1 MRLAEVLNFLEQF
14 APLETA
20 EDWDNVGLLL
30 GARDREVERV
40 LTCLTLTPDVAQEAV
55 QQGVGLIVTH
65 HPILFRPIQRI
76 TAETVEGAMLL
87 DLIRAGVAVYSPHT
101 AFDSAR
107 EGINAQWCERLEL
120 RSPQPLRWFPEHI
133 PAENPR
139 AATGSG
145 RAGELAQPIS
155 LATFLECVKQA
166 VGLAHLQYV
175 GDSNQEIQK
184 VAVACGAAAMYL
196 DDAARLECDL
206 LLTGEARFHDCLK
219 ARGEKIALVLVG
231 HYASE
236 RFACEWLAE
245 HLQKEFPQLQIHASQ
260 AESDPLHWG

>member
-1 MRLAEVLNFLEQF
+1 MRLEVVLNFLEQF

-20 EDWDNVGLLL
+20 EEWDNVGLLL
-30 GARDREVERV
+30 GARSGNVERV
-40 LTCLTLTPDVAQEAV
+40 MTCLTLTPDVASEAV
-55 QQGVGLIVTH
+55 QAQVGLIVTH

-87 DLIRAGVAVYSPHT
+87 ELAQAGVAVYSPHT

-107 EGINAQWCERLEL
+107 GGINAQWCERLKL
-120 RSPQPLRWFPEHI
+120 RSPQPLRCFPEQI

-145 RAGELAQPIS
+145 RAGELAQPLS
-155 LATFLECVKQA
+155 LATFLERVKQA
-166 VGLAHLQYV
+166 VGLAQLHYV
-175 GDSNQEIQK
+175 GDPNQEIQR

-219 ARGEKIALVLVG
+219 ARSENIALVLVG

-245 HLQKEFPQLQIHASQ
+245 HLQKEFPDLQVHASQ
-260 AESDPLHWG
+260 VESDPLRWG